1 MSRIHQRTKYQAQNA
16 LMLLQEKHRKL
27 NMVDNAIMPGVIV
40 KRLEFDQAIIYF
52 HSLT

>member
-1 MSRIHQRTKYQAQNA
+1 
-16 LMLLQEKHRKL
+16 
-27 NMVDNAIMPGVIV
+27 MVDNDIMPGVIV